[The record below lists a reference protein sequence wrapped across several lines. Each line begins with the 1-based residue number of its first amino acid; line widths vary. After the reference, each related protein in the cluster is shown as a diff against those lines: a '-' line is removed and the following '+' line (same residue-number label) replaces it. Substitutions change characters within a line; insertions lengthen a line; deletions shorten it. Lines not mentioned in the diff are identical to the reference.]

1 MVACRPTRETEHCL
15 FVKYQLKD
23 ANDEDEENGAM
34 DKRAWNQFQG
44 SWGKRAPLAQL
55 LAGYKRNWSNLRGA
69 WGKREIPLTSVAGKM
84 KGQ

>member
-1 MVACRPTRETEHCL
+1 MKIARRLNKLCL
-15 FVKYQLKD
+15 IQD
-23 ANDEDEENGAM
+23 NANDDDGNDEEENGAM

>member
-69 WGKREIPLTSVAGKM
+69 WGKREIPLSVAGKM